1 LQLTSGVSNQG
12 HYEVDGKAMADGLR
26 AALKEAKI
34 EAREIGII
42 GLAANGVDEEEV
54 FGPQWQQIPRLP
66 LRYFVGE
73 FGSGGL
79 LTAATI
85 LLSLA
90 EGTVPPTVQG
100 PELTGLAGK
109 SQRFAPVKKKP
120 LVAGMAIGSTFG
132 GGSACL
138 VFGR

>member
-1 LQLTSGVSNQG
+1 MAEGLQ
-12 HYEVDGKAMADGLR
+12 

-34 EAREIGII
+34 EAKEIGII
-42 GLAANGVDEEEV
+42 GLAANGVDELEGGEAQALEEV
-54 FGPQWQQIPRLP
+54 FGSQWQQIPRIP

-90 EGTVPPTVQG
+90 EGTIPPTVQG

-109 SQRFAPVKKKP
+109 SQRFAPMKKES

-138 VFGR
+138 VFGRQQGKQQGK

>member
-1 LQLTSGVSNQG
+1 
-12 HYEVDGKAMADGLR
+12 
-26 AALKEAKI
+26 
-34 EAREIGII
+34 
-42 GLAANGVDEEEV
+42 
-54 FGPQWQQIPRLP
+54 
-66 LRYFVGE
+66 VGE

-138 VFGR
+138 VVAKQEE